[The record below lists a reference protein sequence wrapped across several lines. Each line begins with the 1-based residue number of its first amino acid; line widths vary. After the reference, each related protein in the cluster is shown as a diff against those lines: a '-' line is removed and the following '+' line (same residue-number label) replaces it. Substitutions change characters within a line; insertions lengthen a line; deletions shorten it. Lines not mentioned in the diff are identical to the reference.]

1 MTTLF
6 SIACVIV
13 CVFFVFLLIITF
25 PFPLHCQY
33 GQNGLDW
40 NAEQQKN
47 SKSKKC
53 THRVAYKS
61 ILLARADAKFLGFKI
76 DDNLTE
82 TIWEKFKSDR
92 IEVSTSQYYR

>member
-1 MTTLF
+1 M
-6 SIACVIV
+6 CV
-13 CVFFVFLLIITF
+13 CVCVCVCVSVCFTNYYLSF
-25 PFPLHCQY
+25 PLPLHCQY

-92 IEVSTSQYYR
+92 IEVGSCSCSHT

>member
-1 MTTLF
+1 M
-6 SIACVIV
+6 
-13 CVFFVFLLIITF
+13 
-25 PFPLHCQY
+25 
-33 GQNGLDW
+33 
-40 NAEQQKN
+40 
-47 SKSKKC
+47 
-53 THRVAYKS
+53 S